1 LRPLYSPKILLAHA
15 TRLRAW
21 TTWALLAL
29 FISWLSTLH
38 LAWSDAFPQQ
48 LHVHGGK
55 AIYEAACVACH
66 GTRGE
71 GTPKSSAGFDRPG
84 SFPHFNK
91 CDETTPEFTR
101 DYKATIRDGGPARGF
116 STIMPSFSGV
126 LTSSQM
132 DEVVVYLRSLCKE
145 SGWPLGELNVPR
157 ALVTEKAFPESETVL
172 TTTLNAKGAPGI
184 SNELDYERVLG
195 KRDQLEVALPFGW
208 VHKESGGMT
217 GGLGD
222 IAIGDKHVL
231 FSRLNANPDGP
242 LYESTG
248 SILSVQGEVVLA
260 TGDQRRGLGA
270 GEPSLG
276 FFAAYDQLLPGQ
288 VFIQVQPGISV
299 PRHTEYGAR
308 SVYLKTAF
316 GKSFAGDQELGRLW
330 SPMLEII
337 GNRDLT
343 SGTKTDWDVIPEF
356 QMTLNQRQHLR
367 AAMGYRLPIN
377 DTQGRPKQVMAYFI
391 WDWFDGGLFEGW

>member
-1 LRPLYSPKILLAHA
+1 MHLQQTPSRGGAGWAVVVLLAIGAFHA
-15 TRLRAW
+15 
-21 TTWALLAL
+21 
-29 FISWLSTLH
+29 SSGN
-38 LAWSDAFPQQ
+38 DFPQQ
-48 LHVHGGK
+48 LHVQGGK
-55 AIYEAACVACH
+55 AIYEAACAACH
-66 GTRGE
+66 GAKGD
-71 GTPKSSAGFDRPG
+71 GTPKAMAGFDKPT

-101 DYKATIRDGGPARGF
+101 DYKASIRDGGPARGF

-132 DEVVVYLRSLCKE
+132 DEVIVYLRSLCKE
-145 SGWPLGELNVPR
+145 KGWPLGELNVPR

-172 TTTLNAKGAPGI
+172 TSTVNAKGAPAV

-195 KRDQLEVALPFGW
+195 KYDQLELALPFGW
-208 VHKESGGMT
+208 VHKDTGGMT

-222 IAIGDKHVL
+222 IVIGDKHVL
-231 FSRLNANPDGP
+231 FSRLDANPDEP
-242 LYESTG
+242 LYNSTG
-248 SILSVQGEVVLA
+248 SILSVQAEVVFA

-276 FFAAYDQLLPGQ
+276 FFAAYDRLLPGQ
-288 VFIQVQPGISV
+288 VFIQLQPGIDI
-299 PRHTEYGAR
+299 PRHTEYGPR
-308 SVYLKTAF
+308 SAYLRTAF
-316 GKSFAGDQELGRLW
+316 GKSFAGEGDLGRLW

-343 SGTKTDWDVIPEF
+343 PGTKTDWDVIPEF
-356 QMTLNQRQHLR
+356 QVTLNRRQHIR
-367 AAMGYRLPIN
+367 AAAGYRLPIN
-377 DTQGRPKQVMAYFI
+377 DTAGRPKQVIAYFI

>member
-1 LRPLYSPKILLAHA
+1 MHLQQTPSRGGAGWAVVLLLAIGVFH
-15 TRLRAW
+15 
-21 TTWALLAL
+21 
-29 FISWLSTLH
+29 SS
-38 LAWSDAFPQQ
+38 SGNDFPQQ
-48 LHVHGGK
+48 LHVQGGK
-55 AIYEAACVACH
+55 AIYEAACAACH
-66 GTRGE
+66 GAKGE
-71 GTPKSSAGFDRPG
+71 GTPKAMAGFDKPT

-101 DYKATIRDGGPARGF
+101 DYKASISDGGPARGF

-132 DEVVVYLRSLCKE
+132 DEVIVYLRSLCKE
-145 SGWPLGELNVPR
+145 KGWPLGELNVPR

-172 TTTLNAKGAPGI
+172 TTTVNAKGAPAV

-195 KRDQLEVALPFGW
+195 KYDQLELALPFGW
-208 VHKESGGMT
+208 VHKDTGGMT

-222 IAIGDKHVL
+222 IVIGDKHVL
-231 FSRLNANPDGP
+231 LSRLDANPDGP
-242 LYESTG
+242 LYDSTG
-248 SILSVQGEVVLA
+248 SILSVQAEVVLA

-276 FFAAYDQLLPGQ
+276 FFAAYDRLLPGQ
-288 VFIQVQPGISV
+288 VFIQLQPGIDI
-299 PRHTEYGAR
+299 PRHTEYGPR
-308 SVYLKTAF
+308 SAYLRTAF
-316 GKSFAGDQELGRLW
+316 GKSFAGEGDLGRLW

-343 SGTKTDWDVIPEF
+343 PGTKTDWDVIPEF
-356 QMTLNQRQHLR
+356 QVTLNRRQHIR
-367 AAMGYRLPIN
+367 AAAGYRLPIN
-377 DTQGRPKQVMAYFI
+377 DTAGRPKQVIAYFI

>member
-1 LRPLYSPKILLAHA
+1 MVDAGVLRS
-15 TRLRAW
+15 RAW
-21 TTWALLAL
+21 LAPATISLLAL
-29 FISWLSTLH
+29 SVGVWH
-38 LAWSDAFPQQ
+38 LARSGDLPRE
-48 LHVHGGK
+48 LDVHGGK

-71 GTPKSSAGFDRPG
+71 GTPQAEAGFDPPS

-101 DYKATIRDGGPARGF
+101 DYKAAIRDGGPARGF

-126 LTSSQM
+126 LTSQQM
-132 DEVVVYLRSLCKE
+132 DEVIAYLRSLCKE
-145 SGWPLGELNVPR
+145 TGWPVGELNVPR
-157 ALVTEKAFPESETVL
+157 ALLTEKAFPESETVL
-172 TTTLNAKGAPGI
+172 TTTVNAKGAPGI
-184 SNELDYERVLG
+184 SNELVYEQVLA
-195 KRDQLEVALPFGW
+195 KYDQLEVAVPFSW
-208 VHKESGGMT
+208 VHKDTGGMT

-231 FSRLNANPDGP
+231 YSHLNANPGGP
-242 LYESTG
+242 AYEATG

-276 FFAAYDQLLPGQ
+276 VFAMYDQLLPGQ
-288 VFIQVQPGISV
+288 VFLQFQPGIDI
-299 PRHTEYGAR
+299 PRHTEYGPR
-308 SVYLKTAF
+308 SAYLRTAF
-316 GKSFAGDQELGRLW
+316 GKSFSGGDDLGRLW
-330 SPMLEII
+330 SPMIEII

-343 SGTKTDWDVIPEF
+343 SGTKTDWDVVPEF
-356 QMTLNQRQHLR
+356 QVTLNRRQHVR

-377 DTQGRPKQVMAYFI
+377 DTAGRPKQFMMYFL

>member
-1 LRPLYSPKILLAHA
+1 MNGAAINERTWIATGSVQLMALGLL
-15 TRLRAW
+15 
-21 TTWALLAL
+21 TWQVAQ
-29 FISWLSTLH
+29 
-38 LAWSDAFPQQ
+38 SDAFPQQ
-48 LHVHGGK
+48 IHVEGGK
-55 AIYEAACVACH
+55 AIYDAACAACH
-66 GTRGE
+66 GTHGE
-71 GTPKSSAGFDRPG
+71 GTPKASAGFDRPQ

-91 CDETTPEFTR
+91 CAETTPEFTR
-101 DYKATIRDGGPARGF
+101 DYKAAIRDGGPARGF

-132 DEVVVYLRSLCKE
+132 DEVIVYLRSLCKE
-145 SGWPLGELNVPR
+145 KDWPLGELNVPR

-172 TTTLNAKGAPGI
+172 TTTVNVKGAPAV

-195 KRDQLEVALPFGW
+195 KHDQLELAIPFGW
-208 VHKESGGMT
+208 VHKDTGGMT

-222 IAIGDKHVL
+222 IVIGDKHVL
-231 FSRLNANPDGP
+231 YSRLDANPDGP
-242 LYESTG
+242 LYDSTG

-288 VFIQVQPGISV
+288 VFIQLQPGIDI
-299 PRHTEYGAR
+299 PRHTEYGPR
-308 SVYLKTAF
+308 SVYLRSAF
-316 GKSFAGDQELGRLW
+316 GKSFAGDGELGRLW
-330 SPMLEII
+330 SPMLEVIAA
-337 GNRDLT
+337 RDLT
-343 SGTKTDWDVIPEF
+343 PGTKTDWDVIPEV
-356 QMTLNQRQHLR
+356 QVTLNRRQHIR

-377 DTQGRPKQVMAYFI
+377 DTAGRPKQVMAYFI